1 MFGSAGAAG
10 AAGMPVAGTGPPGV
24 GRSDA
29 SGTGA
34 VGVLEHPSSS
44 AATPAATPADKVSRF
59 FALNTKT
66 ISESVETVL

>member
-1 MFGSAGAAG
+1 MFGSVEAGGADVPGRAG
-10 AAGMPVAGTGPPGV
+10 SC
-24 GRSDA
+24 GRDGGAPA

-59 FALNTKT
+59 FALKTKT
-66 ISESVETVL
+66 TLHFS